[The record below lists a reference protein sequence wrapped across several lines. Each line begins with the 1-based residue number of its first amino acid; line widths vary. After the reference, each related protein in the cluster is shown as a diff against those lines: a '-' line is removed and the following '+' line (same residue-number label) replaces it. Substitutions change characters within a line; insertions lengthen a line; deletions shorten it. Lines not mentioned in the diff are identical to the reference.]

1 MAIMDDS
8 KGILFPE
15 LNWHEEKAEFHR
27 KQMEQAKADN
37 KPKAEAAHKFSME
50 NYLTM
55 SKDLYK

>member
-1 MAIMDDS
+1 M
-8 KGILFPE
+8 
-15 LNWHEEKAEFHR
+15 NWHEEKAEFHR

-37 KPKAEAAHKFSME
+37 KPKAEASHKFAME